1 LSFLL
6 FVAAMQVAPPVID
19 PILEPRREAREQAE
33 AAPAP
38 RASIDPAR
46 ARLAACAQLS
56 QSDPASAIAEGARW
70 LVEDGGAEAEQCLG
84 LGYAADGQWD
94 QARGAFLR
102 AAESLAA
109 DDVRRPALL
118 GQAANAALAGGDAAA
133 ARTALDAVLAYPGL
147 DAGERGEALLD
158 RARALVALGDGPA
171 AQADLTTAQTLLP
184 NDPLVW
190 LFSATLARRQGEV
203 DAAGDF
209 IDRALELDQNNPAA
223 LLEAGNIAIRLNA
236 FDIAREAWTRAA
248 ASDPES
254 AEGRAATRNLAQ
266 LAAIVSDEANI
277 AVTLPETDNSG
288 EDEDEDPPAN

>member
-1 LSFLL
+1 
-6 FVAAMQVAPPVID
+6 MQAAPPVID
-19 PILEPRREAREQAE
+19 PILEPRREPREQTE
-33 AAPAP
+33 AAPTP
-38 RASIDPAR
+38 RATADAGR

-70 LVEDGGAEAEQCLG
+70 LVEDGGADAEQCLG

-94 QARGAFLR
+94 QARGAFMR
-102 AAESLAA
+102 AAEGLAA
-109 DDVRRPALL
+109 DDIRRPALL

-133 ARTALDAVLAYPGL
+133 ARTALDTVLAYPAL
-147 DAGERGEALLD
+147 DANARGEALLD

-171 AQADLTTAQTLLP
+171 AQTDLTAAQALLP

-190 LFSATLARRQGEV
+190 LFSATLARRQGEL

-209 IDRALELDQNNPAA
+209 IDRALELDQENPAA

-248 ASDPES
+248 ASDAES
-254 AEGRAATRNLAQ
+254 AEGQAATRNLAQ
-266 LAAIVSDEANI
+266 LAEILADEANI
-277 AVTLPETDNSG
+277 AVTLPETEDSG
-288 EDEDEDPPAN
+288 EDEDEDAPAN